1 MAHRSRRMHLV
12 GPGLLLIAAGAVAA
26 AHSSDP
32 LPVNIAGKQTAHVA
46 RAAGK
51 PDAGQKV
58 TKTEK
63 PALVVNGPLTGDAG
77 LRGALDLGRAEIED
91 GRYVV
96 PLGNGLRAVLTLDP
110 VIQEA
115 AEETLAR
122 AKAPRGAVVV
132 MAVDGRILA
141 LAGMRDGNPGPA
153 RDAGLA
159 LDAWAPAASIFKIVT
174 AAALIDAGVRPGSK
188 VCYHGGFRSVEASN
202 LTDNKA
208 RDDACGDLT
217 DGLAKS
223 QNAIIA
229 KLAHRHVSPA
239 VLRAKAAAFGFNRA
253 LPFALEAESGRAEIP
268 SAALDFA
275 RVSAGFWH
283 TELSP
288 VGGAVLA
295 NTVAA
300 GGMAVTPRIV
310 EAVIKN
316 GAPLPVEPV
325 PAKRVLSESVAS
337 DLTRMMVAT
346 TETGTAVKGFRDPAG
361 RKFLP
366 DMQVAGKTGTLQRT
380 APSYLEYSWFVGFA
394 PSDAPKV
401 SISVLLGNPPRW
413 HLKAHTAARMVLQ
426 KVF

>member
-32 LPVNIAGKQTAHVA
+32 LPVNIAGKQSAHVSRSA
-46 RAAGK
+46 SK
-51 PDAGQKV
+51 PDAGR
-58 TKTEK
+58 
-63 PALVVNGPLTGDAG
+63 PAAEVAKLVVDGPLTGDAG
-77 LRGALDLGRAEIED
+77 LRGTLDLSRAVLED
-91 GRYVV
+91 NRYVV
-96 PLGNGLRAVLTLDP
+96 PLGNDLRAVLTLDP
-110 VIQEA
+110 ALQEA

-132 MAVDGRILA
+132 MSVDGRILA
-141 LAGMRDGNPGPA
+141 LAGMRDGEP
-153 RDAGLA
+153 RSLDDTGLA
-159 LDAWAPAASIFKIVT
+159 LDAWAPAASVFKIVT
-174 AAALIDAGVRPGSK
+174 AAALIDAGLRPGSK

-202 LTDNKA
+202 LTDSKS
-208 RDDACGDLT
+208 RDHACGDLT
-217 DGLAKS
+217 DGVAKS

-229 KLAHRHVSPA
+229 KLVHRHISPA

-268 SAALDFA
+268 SADLDFA

-288 VGGAVLA
+288 LGGALLV

-325 PAKRVLSESVAS
+325 PPKRVLAEKVTS

-346 TETGTAVKGFRDPAG
+346 TETGTAVKGFHDLAG

-366 DMQVAGKTGTLQRT
+366 SMQVAGKTGTLQRT

-401 SISVLLGNPPRW
+401 SIAVLLGNPPRW

-426 KVF
+426 KAL